1 MDERTFEG
9 GPGLEH
15 AIAANVVERPLH
27 REAADVEFLAVVAV
41 FHDLGR
47 IQVAVSGL
55 DGIPAK
61 THPGGVRLL
70 VPNLV
75 GPGPGVVGHLD
86 LAAQVGAVD
95 EVPGM
100 VLAGD
105 ERDGTAQ
112 RQIHPDA
119 HVAVVQKGHP
129 RGRQR
134 GGSPACNRRM
144 KEDSE
149 DGPKG
154 SPTPDGQAS
163 LRHQCR
169 EHGIIRRKK
178 RFVKL
183 TPDLGR

>member
-9 GPGLEH
+9 GPSLEH

-27 REAADVEFLAVVAV
+27 GETTDIEFLTVVAV

-47 IQVAVSGL
+47 IEVAVAGL
-55 DGIPAK
+55 DGIPPEA
-61 THPGGVRLL
+61 HPGGVRLL
-70 VPNLV
+70 VPDLV

-86 LAAQVGAVD
+86 LASEVGAVD
-95 EVPGM
+95 EVPRM

-112 RQIHPDA
+112 CQIHSDA
-119 HVAVVQKGHP
+119 HFTIVQVGHP
-129 RGRQR
+129 RSWQR
-134 GGSPACNRRM
+134 GGSPTCDRRM
-144 KEDSE
+144 EEDSE
-149 DGPKG
+149 HGPKG

-169 EHGIIRRKK
+169 EHGINQRGR

-183 TPDLGR
+183 TKHLGQ